1 MSGRLAHRG
10 LFVLLAVM
18 GMALLPVTPAAAQ
31 WAGKGQLGVVVS
43 SGNSTA
49 KSGSL
54 KLAATNI
61 AGPWTHKFNY
71 AAVYSSDADGTTAQR
86 WEAQEQSTYALDT
99 DDFVFGGLRYENDR
113 FSGFDHQSTLSAGL
127 GHLFF
132 RTDVNQLSAQLGT
145 GYKSAQT
152 RNPKMT
158 ESSIAGI
165 ASLDYRHVFNSS
177 TSLLDKATVE
187 YAKDNTFLQNEVAVE
202 VKMTTKLA
210 LAVAFQ
216 VRNNSAP
223 PAAFKKTDT
232 LTTINVVY
240 ELK

>member
-1 MSGRLAHRG
+1 MFDRHAHRG
-10 LFVLLAVM
+10 LFVLLAVLV
-18 GMALLPVTPAAAQ
+18 MALLPVTPAAAQ
-31 WAGKGQLGVVVS
+31 WSGKGQLGIVVS

-54 KLAATNI
+54 KLAATDI
-61 AGPWTHKFNY
+61 AGPWTHKFNF
-71 AAVYSSDADGTTAQR
+71 AAVYSSDAVSTTAQR
-86 WEAQEQSTYALDT
+86 WEAQEQSNYAIDK

-113 FSGFDHQSTLSAGL
+113 YSGFDHQATLSAGL

-132 RTDVNQLSAQLGT
+132 RTDVNQLSAQLGA
-145 GYKSAQT
+145 GYKTAET
-152 RNPKMT
+152 RKPKLT
-158 ESSIAGI
+158 ESSMAAIG
-165 ASLDYRHVFNSS
+165 SLDYRHVFNAS

-187 YAKDNTFLQNEVAVE
+187 YAKDNTFLQNEIAVE

-216 VRNNSAP
+216 VRNNSSP
-223 PAAFKKTDT
+223 PAGFKKTDT
-232 LTTINVVY
+232 LATVNVVY

>member
-1 MSGRLAHRG
+1 MFDRHAHRG
-10 LFVLLAVM
+10 LFALLAVLVI
-18 GMALLPVTPAAAQ
+18 GLLPVTPAAAQ
-31 WAGKGQLGVVVS
+31 WSGKGQLGVVVS

-61 AGPWTHKFNY
+61 SGPWTHKFNF
-71 AAVYSSDADGTTAQR
+71 ASVYSSDAVSTTAQR
-86 WEAQEQSTYALDT
+86 WEAQEQSNYAIDK

-113 FSGFDHQSTLSAGL
+113 FSGFDHQSTLSVGL

-132 RTDVNQLSAQLGT
+132 RTDVNQLSAQLGA
-145 GYKSAQT
+145 GYKTAQT
-152 RNPKMT
+152 RNPKIT
-158 ESSIAGI
+158 ESSMAAIS
-165 ASLDYRHVFNSS
+165 SLDYRHAFNAS

-187 YAKDNTFLQNEVAVE
+187 YAKDNTFLHNEIAVE
-202 VKMTTKLA
+202 VKLTSKLA

-216 VRNNSAP
+216 VRNNSSP

-232 LTTINVVY
+232 LTTVNVVY
-240 ELK
+240 EIK

>member
-1 MSGRLAHRG
+1 MVDRYAPRGRYA
-10 LFVLLAVM
+10 LLALLLL
-18 GMALLPVTPAAAQ
+18 ALLPVTPAAAQ
-31 WAGKGQLGVVVS
+31 WSGKGQLGIVVS

-54 KLAATNI
+54 KLAATDLS
-61 AGPWTHKFNY
+61 GPWTHKFNF
-71 AAVYSSDADGTTAQR
+71 AAVYSSDAVATTAQR
-86 WEAQEQSTYALDT
+86 WEAQEQSNYALDPN
-99 DDFVFGGLRYENDR
+99 DFVFGGLRYESDR
-113 FSGFDHQSTLSAGL
+113 YSGFDHQSTLSAGL

-132 RTDVNQLSAQLGT
+132 RTDVNQLSAQLGA

-152 RNPKMT
+152 RSPKLT
-158 ESSIAGI
+158 ESSVAGI
-165 ASLDYRHVFNSS
+165 GSLDYRHVFNAS

-187 YAKDNTFLQNEVAVE
+187 YAKDNTFMQNEVAVE
-202 VKMTTKLA
+202 VKMSTKLA

-216 VRNNSAP
+216 VRQNTSP

-232 LTTINVVY
+232 LTTVNVVY

>member
-1 MSGRLAHRG
+1 MSDRLAHRG
-10 LFVLLAVM
+10 LVALFAVIVM
-18 GMALLPVTPAAAQ
+18 SLIPVTPAAAQ
-31 WAGKGQLGVVVS
+31 WTGKGQLGVVVS

-61 AGPWTHKFNY
+61 AGPWTHKFNF
-71 AAVYSSDADGTTAQR
+71 AAVYSSDADDTTAQR
-86 WEAQEQSTYALDT
+86 WEAQEQSNYALDT

-152 RNPKMT
+152 RNPKLT

-165 ASLDYRHVFNSS
+165 ASIDYRHAFSSS

-187 YAKDNTFLQNEVAVE
+187 YAQDNTFLQNEVAVE
-202 VKMTTKLA
+202 VKMTSKLA

-216 VRNNSAP
+216 VRHNTSP
-223 PAAFKKTDT
+223 PAAFNKTDT
-232 LTTINVVY
+232 LTTVNVVY